1 MTKILFLIDH
11 YLVFVVVV
19 VVVVVVDVF
28 VVFVVAAA
36 EFVAVISANVAVI
49 VLAVFIFPAVG
60 SDWEIDDGD
69 SAVAWYFLEMF
80 DYWIGDLGDFVE
92 LAICRLYLRVLVELA
107 GFL

>member
-1 MTKILFLIDH
+1 MFLIDH

-49 VLAVFIFPAVG
+49 VFPAVG